1 MENEKM
7 TKVTLSVIIAARNEG
22 HQIAACVGS
31 VSFADE
37 ILVLDSG
44 STDDTAAQAKGAGA
58 TVHLTD
64 WPGYGPQQQRGIG
77 LAKCDWVLSL
87 DADEVVTDSLKQ
99 EILAAISG
107 STSGIGFGTVPGA
120 KFDGYRLPRHSSFC
134 GTFIEHSG
142 WRPDYTLR
150 LAKRTK
156 AGFTDHFLHA
166 HMTVAGAAGQLQSP
180 IIHYSYKDLDD
191 VLEKLS
197 RYSRGAAVDLQTRGG
212 SSTLGKAV
220 FKGLWSF
227 IRTYFLRQGF
237 RDGRMGLALA
247 IYNSHTTYY
256 KYLRLWMRSR
266 MSMNREN
273 TDTGLG

>member
-1 MENEKM
+1 M
-7 TKVTLSVIIAARNEG
+7 TKETLSVIIAARNEG

-64 WPGYGPQQQRGIG
+64 WPGYGPQQQRGIS
-77 LAKCDWVLSL
+77 LAKCDWILSL
-87 DADEVVTDSLKQ
+87 DADEVVTDSLQQ
-99 EILAAISG
+99 EILAAICG
-107 STSGIGFGTVPGA
+107 ETPGA
-120 KFDGYRLPRHSSFC
+120 TSATRFDGYRLPRHSSFC
-134 GTFIEHSG
+134 GTFIEHGG

-150 LAKRTK
+150 LVRRQK

-166 HMTVAGAAGQLQSP
+166 HMTVAGVTADLQCP
-180 IIHYSYKDLDD
+180 IVHYSYNNLDD

-197 RYSRGAAVDLQTRGG
+197 RYSRGAALDLQTHGG

-256 KYLRLWMRSR
+256 KYLRLWMNEPVSMPASR
-266 MSMNREN
+266 
-273 TDTGLG
+273 TDSGLR

>member
-1 MENEKM
+1 MENKVM

-22 HQIAACVGS
+22 HQIEACVRS

-44 STDDTAAQAKGAGA
+44 STDDTAAKARDAGA

-77 LAKCDWVLSL
+77 LAKCDWILSL
-87 DADEVVTDSLKQ
+87 DADEVVTDSLRQ

-107 STSGIGFGTVPGA
+107 AKSAVKVDGF
-120 KFDGYRLPRHSSFC
+120 RLPRHSSFC

-150 LAKRTK
+150 LVRRQK

-166 HMTVAGAAGQLQSP
+166 HMTVSGSVDDLKSS
-180 IIHYSYKDLDD
+180 IVHYSYKDLDD

-197 RYSRGAAVDLQTRGG
+197 RYSRGAAQDLQTQGG
-212 SSTLGKAV
+212 SATLGKAV

-256 KYLRLWMRSR
+256 KYLRLWMNGHIPVATRSP
-266 MSMNREN
+266 EG
-273 TDTGLG
+273 GLR

>member
-1 MENEKM
+1 M

-44 STDDTAAQAKGAGA
+44 STDDTAAKATRAGA

-64 WPGYGPQQQRGIG
+64 WPGYGPQQLRGIG
-77 LAKCDWVLSL
+77 FAKCDWILSL
-87 DADEVVTDSLKQ
+87 DADELVTDSLQQ

-107 STSGIGFGTVPGA
+107 EESGAASGA
-120 KFDGYRLPRHSSFC
+120 KFDGYRLPRRSSFC

-166 HMTVAGAAGQLQSP
+166 HMTVAGTSGQLQSP

-197 RYSRGAAVDLQTRGG
+197 RYSRGASLDLQTRGG

-220 FKGLWSF
+220 VKGLWSF

-256 KYLRLWMRSR
+256 KYLRLWMNGRIPAAAKW
-266 MSMNREN
+266 
-273 TDTGLG
+273 TDGEFR

>member
-1 MENEKM
+1 M

-44 STDDTAAQAKGAGA
+44 STDDTAARAKGAGA

-64 WPGYGPQQQRGIG
+64 WPGYGPQQQRGID
-77 LAKCDWVLSL
+77 LAKCDWILSL
-87 DADEVVTDSLKQ
+87 DADEVVTDSLQQ
-99 EILAAISG
+99 EILGAISG
-107 STSGIGFGTVPGA
+107 KASDTASAAASGA

-134 GTFIEHSG
+134 GTFIEHGG

-156 AGFTDHFLHA
+156 AGFTKHFLHA
-166 HMTVAGAAGQLQSP
+166 HMTVAGTAGKLQSP
-180 IIHYSYKDLDD
+180 IIHHSYRDLDD
-191 VLEKLS
+191 VLEKLA
-197 RYSRGAAVDLQTRGG
+197 RYSRGAALDLQTRGG

-220 FKGLWSF
+220 LKGLWSF

-256 KYLRLWMRSR
+256 KYLRLWMNERTSLAPKDAHAR
-266 MSMNREN
+266 
-273 TDTGLG
+273 LH

>member
-1 MENEKM
+1 M

-31 VSFADE
+31 VAFADE

-44 STDDTAAQAKGAGA
+44 STDDTAARATSTGA
-58 TVHLTD
+58 TVHCTD
-64 WPGYGPQQQRGIG
+64 WPGYGPQQQRGIL

-87 DADEVVTDSLKQ
+87 DADEVVTDKLKQ
-99 EILAAISG
+99 EILTAISG
-107 STSGIGFGTVPGA
+107 EESA
-120 KFDGYRLPRHSSFC
+120 ANFDGYRLPRHSSFC
-134 GTFIEHSG
+134 GTFMEHGG

-150 LAKRTK
+150 LVRRQK

-166 HMTVAGAAGQLQSP
+166 HMTVAGVVADLQSP
-180 IIHYSYKDLDD
+180 IVHYSYKDVDD
-191 VLEKLS
+191 VLEKLN
-197 RYSRGAAVDLQTRGG
+197 RYSRGAALDLKTRGG

-220 FKGLWSF
+220 LKGLWSF

-256 KYLRLWMRSR
+256 KYLRLWIQGPKPMAL
-266 MSMNREN
+266 
-273 TDTGLG
+273 TDKDDGLR

>member
-1 MENEKM
+1 M

-44 STDDTAAQAKGAGA
+44 STDDTVAKAREAGA
-58 TVHLTD
+58 TVRTTD

-87 DADEVVTDSLKQ
+87 DADEVVTESLQ
-99 EILAAISG
+99 REILAAISG
-107 STSGIGFGTVPGA
+107 RASGTASGAASGA

-150 LAKRTK
+150 LVRRDK

-166 HMTVAGAAGQLQSP
+166 HMTVAGTVSDLKSA
-180 IIHYSYKDLDD
+180 IVHYSYKDLDD
-191 VLEKLS
+191 VLEKLN
-197 RYSRGAAVDLQTRGG
+197 RYSRGAARDLQTRGG

-220 FKGLWSF
+220 LKGFWSF

-256 KYLRLWMRSR
+256 KYLRLWMNGHIPAAARR
-266 MSMNREN
+266 V
-273 TDTGLG
+273 DGGLQ

>member
-1 MENEKM
+1 MENEVM
-7 TKVTLSVIIAARNEG
+7 NKVTLSVIIAARNEG

-44 STDDTAAQAKGAGA
+44 STDDTASKSRQAGA

-87 DADEVVTDSLKQ
+87 DADEVVTVNLKN
-99 EILAAISG
+99 EILEALSN
-107 STSGIGFGTVPGA
+107 SQ
-120 KFDGYRLPRHSSFC
+120 FDGYRLPRHSSFC
-134 GTFIEHSG
+134 GTFMEHGG

-150 LAKRTK
+150 LVQRQK

-166 HMTVAGAAGQLQSP
+166 HMTVAGTVGELKSP
-180 IIHYSYKDLDD
+180 IVHYSYKDMDD

-197 RYSRGAAVDLQTRGG
+197 RYSRGAAQDLQARGG
-212 SSTLGKAV
+212 SSTLGKAL
-220 FKGLWSF
+220 FKGFWSF

-256 KYLRLWMRSR
+256 KYLRLWMNERIAAAAR
-266 MSMNREN
+266 RP
-273 TDTGLG
+273 DARLR

>member
-1 MENEKM
+1 M

-44 STDDTAAQAKGAGA
+44 STDDTAAKATGAGA

-77 LAKCDWVLSL
+77 LAKCDWILSL
-87 DADEVVTDSLKQ
+87 DADEVVTDSLQ
-99 EILAAISG
+99 REILAAISG
-107 STSGIGFGTVPGA
+107 NTSGTASGAASGA
-120 KFDGYRLPRHSSFC
+120 KFDGYRLPRYSSFC

-166 HMTVAGAAGQLQSP
+166 HMTVAGAAGQLRSP
-180 IIHYSYKDLDD
+180 IIHHSYNDLDD

-197 RYSRGAAVDLQTRGG
+197 RYSRGAALDLQTRGG
-212 SSTLGKAV
+212 SSTLSKAV

-256 KYLRLWMRSR
+256 KYLRLWMNGHIPAAARQA
-266 MSMNREN
+266 
-273 TDTGLG
+273 DGGLQ

>member
-1 MENEKM
+1 MENVVM

-22 HQIAACVGS
+22 HQIAACVRS

-44 STDDTAAQAKGAGA
+44 STDDTAAKAREAGA
-58 TVHLTD
+58 TVLLTD
-64 WPGYGPQQQRGIG
+64 WPGYGPQQHRGIG

-87 DADEVVTDSLKQ
+87 DADEVITDSLKN
-99 EILAAISG
+99 EIRDAL
-107 STSGIGFGTVPGA
+107 STPH
-120 KFDGYRLPRHSSFC
+120 FDGYRLPRHSSFC

-166 HMTVAGAAGQLQSP
+166 HMTVTGATGQLQSP

-191 VLEKLS
+191 VLEKLN
-197 RYSRGAAVDLQTRGG
+197 RYSRGAALDLQTRGG
-212 SSTLGKAV
+212 SSSLCKAV

-227 IRTYFLRQGF
+227 FRTYFLRQGF

-256 KYLRLWMRSR
+256 KYLRLWMDKPVPVAARRADGGFS
-266 MSMNREN
+266 
-273 TDTGLG
+273 

>member
-1 MENEKM
+1 MENEVM

-44 STDDTAAQAKGAGA
+44 STDDTAARARDAGA

-64 WPGYGPQQQRGIG
+64 WPGYGPQQQRGID
-77 LAKCDWVLSL
+77 LAKCDWILSL
-87 DADEVVTDSLKQ
+87 DADEVVTDNLKQ
-99 EILAAISG
+99 EMLAAISA
-107 STSGIGFGTVPGA
+107 A

-150 LAKRTK
+150 LVRRQK

-166 HMTVAGAAGQLQSP
+166 HMTVAGSASHLQSP
-180 IIHYSYKDLDD
+180 IVHYSYKDLDD
-191 VLEKLS
+191 VLEKLN
-197 RYSRGAAVDLQTRGG
+197 RYSRGAALDLQTRGG

-247 IYNSHTTYY
+247 IYNCHTTYY
-256 KYLRLWMRSR
+256 KYLRLWMNEHVPLAARSP
-266 MSMNREN
+266 
-273 TDTGLG
+273 DGGLQ

>member
-1 MENEKM
+1 
-7 TKVTLSVIIAARNEG
+7 VR
-22 HQIAACVGS
+22 S

-44 STDDTAAQAKGAGA
+44 STDGTAAQARDAGA
-58 TVHLTD
+58 TVHATD
-64 WPGYGPQQQRGIG
+64 WPGYGPQQQRGIE
-77 LAKCDWVLSL
+77 LAKCDWILSL

-99 EILAAISG
+99 ELMNAINS
-107 STSGIGFGTVPGA
+107 A
-120 KFDGYRLPRHSSFC
+120 DFDGYRLPRHSSFC

-142 WRPDYTLR
+142 WRPDFTLR
-150 LAKRTK
+150 LVRRQK

-166 HMTVAGAAGQLQSP
+166 HMTVAGTAGHLKSP
-180 IIHYSYKDLDD
+180 IIHYSYRDLDD

-197 RYSRGAAVDLQTRGG
+197 RYSRGAALDLQTRGG
-212 SSTLGKAV
+212 SSTLGKALL
-220 FKGLWSF
+220 KGAWSF

-256 KYLRLWMRSR
+256 KYLRLWMSKHPAVARGS
-266 MSMNREN
+266 
-273 TDTGLG
+273 DGGLR

>member
-1 MENEKM
+1 MENVWM

-44 STDDTAAQAKGAGA
+44 STDDTAAKAAAAGA

-64 WPGYGPQQQRGIG
+64 WLGYGPQQQRGIG
-77 LAKCDWVLSL
+77 LAKCDWILSL
-87 DADEVVTDSLKQ
+87 DADEVVTDRLQQ

-107 STSGIGFGTVPGA
+107 EKSPA
-120 KFDGYRLPRHSSFC
+120 NFDGYRLPRHSSFC
-134 GTFIEHSG
+134 GTFMEHGG

-150 LAKRTK
+150 LVRRQK

-166 HMTVAGAAGQLQSP
+166 HMTVAGATADLYSP
-180 IIHYSYKDLDD
+180 IVHYSYKDVDD
-191 VLEKLS
+191 VLEKLN
-197 RYSRGAAVDLQTRGG
+197 RYSRGAALDMKTRGG
-212 SSTLGKAV
+212 TSTLGKAV
-220 FKGLWSF
+220 LKGLWSF
-227 IRTYFLRQGF
+227 MRTYFLRQGF

-256 KYLRLWMRSR
+256 KYLRLWMNGRGPVALSA
-266 MSMNREN
+266 
-273 TDTGLG
+273 TDTELR